1 MMSSTSSS
9 HPKPNNRHHIANRR
23 SEVWSYLCQGMT
35 RQDIAT
41 ALKVDAS
48 TISRDIEYLTLKSQ
62 QYIDDMAKKTLPFM
76 YQKSIEGINEALKEC
91 WHIYQQKDTVPPLVR
106 LSALRLVKDCNEAIF
121 GLTANGPSVLAVK
134 KITEKANALGLNDSS
149 NDSNS
154 DNNNFMT

>member
-1 MMSSTSSS
+1 MMSSS

-23 SEVWSYLCQGMT
+23 SEVWSYLC
-35 RQDIAT
+35 RQDIAI

-48 TISRDIEYLTLKSQ
+48 TVSRDIEYLTLKSQ

-76 YQKSIEGINEALKEC
+76 YQKSIEGINEVLKEC

-106 LSALRLVKDCNEAIF
+106 LSALRLVKDCNEALF

-134 KITEKANALGLNDSS
+134 KITEKANALGLGSTSS
-149 NDSNS
+149 NNDSNS
-154 DNNNFMT
+154 NNNNFMK

>member
-1 MMSSTSSS
+1 
-9 HPKPNNRHHIANRR
+9 
-23 SEVWSYLCQGMT
+23 MT
-35 RQDIAT
+35 RQDIAI

-76 YQKSIEGINEALKEC
+76 YKKSIDGINEALKEC
-91 WHIYQQKDTVPPLVR
+91 WHIYNQENTVPPLVR

-134 KITEKANALGLNDSS
+134 KITEKANALGIN
-149 NDSNS
+149 
-154 DNNNFMT
+154 